1 MKSSSA
7 GGVLLIFATLVT
19 LLAANSSWSE
29 SFHELWEQPFGIVF
43 GVDFQLQMPLHE
55 WINDALM
62 ALFFLL
68 VGLELK
74 REILVGELS
83 SIRDAALPIIAA
95 AGGMLVPAAIFTAL
109 NAGGPGAAGWGI
121 PTATDIAF
129 AIGVLVLLGD
139 RAPRNMVVF
148 LTALAIADDLG
159 AVLLIAAFYTHSLD
173 LAALGLAAAAFGVLL
188 LLNRGG
194 VRVALPY
201 WVVGIVLWYLILMSG
216 IHATLAGVLLAVAI
230 PARPRKTPDEFDSNL
245 SELHDNFRAQA
256 RQPQASTLQN
266 PGMAAVATKVERAAV
281 SVQTPLQHIEH
292 ALAPWVTF
300 LVVPLFALANAAVDF
315 RELDIAKSLLEPVTL
330 GIALGLVLG
339 KFIGISAFCW
349 LAVRTGLGVLPS
361 GVNWHHMLGAAW
373 LGGIGF
379 TMSLFISQ
387 LAFTDPVLA
396 DQAKIGI
403 LLASLLAAL
412 IGSLWLVLAPQ
423 RSSTS

>member
-1 MKSSSA
+1 
-7 GGVLLIFATLVT
+7 
-19 LLAANSSWSE
+19 
-29 SFHELWEQPFGIVF
+29 
-43 GVDFQLQMPLHE
+43 
-55 WINDALM
+55 
-62 ALFFLL
+62 
-68 VGLELK
+68 
-74 REILVGELS
+74 
-83 SIRDAALPIIAA
+83 
-95 AGGMLVPAAIFTAL
+95 
-109 NAGGPGAAGWGI
+109 
-121 PTATDIAF
+121 
-129 AIGVLVLLGD
+129 
-139 RAPRNMVVF
+139 
-148 LTALAIADDLG
+148 
-159 AVLLIAAFYTHSLD
+159 
-173 LAALGLAAAAFGVLL
+173 
-188 LLNRGG
+188 
-194 VRVALPY
+194 
-201 WVVGIVLWYLILMSG
+201 
-216 IHATLAGVLLAVAI
+216 
-230 PARPRKTPDEFDSNL
+230 
-245 SELHDNFRAQA
+245 
-256 RQPQASTLQN
+256 
-266 PGMAAVATKVERAAV
+266 MAAVATKVERAAV

-339 KFIGISAFCW
+339 KFFGISAFCW